1 MAKARNYRDE
11 YDSYHGTAEQK
22 RNRAS
27 RNAARA
33 KMEKAGKAR
42 KGQDIDHKNGNPTD
56 NRMSN
61 LQSMSKSKNRSKK

>member
-1 MAKARNYRDE
+1 MAKPRNYRAE

-27 RNAARA
+27 RNAARD
-33 KMEKAGKAR
+33 KMEKAGKVK
-42 KGQDIDHKNGNPTD
+42 KGHDVDHKNGNPRD

-61 LQSMSKSKNRSKK
+61 LQSMNKSKNRSKK